1 MKTDPRKPQDVF
13 FSPQQL
19 VVPLFQRP
27 YVWNAEKQWQPL
39 WDDIRRVAERL
50 MVSGIAAPHFLGA
63 VVIQQQPNS
72 IGTLQIRTV
81 IDGQQRLTT
90 LQVFLSAVHQQLNL
104 HEEGDLAKQVKD
116 LIANQDQYTNQPSD
130 VFKVWP
136 TSKDRAAF
144 EVIMRVDSSV
154 KTIPSHLKNHKLVQ
168 AFDFFS
174 AAIGGWL
181 DEPPLETKARMLVST
196 VLQHLELVVIDL
208 QADEDAQEIFET
220 LNARGTPLSAADLIK
235 NLVFQRMEATP
246 SDAEAAYLSY
256 WQEFETPFW
265 EKELPRLLTN
275 RSSLF
280 LTQWLVAETQEDITA
295 REVFSRFKRFV
306 SDFALPVPSLLNNL
320 RQAGDIYK
328 SYILGAE
335 KDEGSL
341 SRLEVFGYRSST
353 MKSEIFKSVIIW
365 LTNPTY
371 PAIPDIQMEKAI
383 SSLESWLVRRS
394 IVRVTSK
401 AYNKIAVELLHDL
414 QSYERS
420 LAGDVVSDFF
430 ARQTGS
436 SSYWPS
442 DKEIEQAVTTV
453 PLYKRMPSPR
463 LRMIIE
469 ALEDARRGFVN
480 TKGSSL
486 SESPVRRGA
495 LSIEHLRPQEWR
507 SHWVLELGEKE
518 DEADTLL
525 HTLGN
530 LTLVTKALN
539 SKASNSAWLEKRDVL
554 KSHSTLLMTR
564 DIVESFGK
572 WTLQDIHSRNESIV
586 TALLELWPVPANNKG
601 LLESSGRS
609 VLSKVSVSDLIQAG
623 FLKAGQTIYARVA
636 AHKGREAVLSESGA
650 IYVDGT
656 AHLTLSAAAKHVAGT
671 TSEDGWWFWVVD
683 LEEMTSMKELR
694 TQFLEITDQDEG
706 DEQEEDY

>member
-1 MKTDPRKPQDVF
+1 VKTDPRKPQEVF

-39 WDDIRRVAERL
+39 WDDIKRVAERL
-50 MVSGIAAPHFLGA
+50 SQFGRAAPHFLGA
-63 VVIQQQPNS
+63 VVVQQQPNS
-72 IGTLQIRTV
+72 TGTLQIRTV

-90 LQVFLSAVHQQLNL
+90 LQVFLSAVHAQLRKRDQV
-104 HEEGDLAKQVKD
+104 DLAKQVQD
-116 LIANQDQYTNQPSD
+116 LIANQDQYTSQPSD

-144 EVIMRVDSSV
+144 EVVMRGENSM
-154 KTIPSHLKNHKLVQ
+154 PSNLKNHKLVQ
-168 AFDFFS
+168 AFDFF
-174 AAIGGWL
+174 AVAIGNWL
-181 DEPPLETKARMLVST
+181 DEGPVESKARVLVST

-235 NLVFQRMEATP
+235 NLVFQRLEVTP
-246 SDAEAAYLSY
+246 TDAEAAYISY

-280 LTQWLVAETQEDITA
+280 LTQWLIAETQEDITS

-306 SDFALPVPSLLNNL
+306 GDYTLPIPSLLYNL
-320 RQAGDIYK
+320 RQAGDVYK
-328 SYILGAE
+328 KYITGAE
-335 KDEGSL
+335 KDEGKL
-341 SRLEVFGYRSST
+341 SRLEVFAYRSST
-353 MKSEIFKSVIIW
+353 MKSEIFKSVVIW

-371 PAIPDIQMEKAI
+371 PPIPDAQIEKAI
-383 SSLESWLVRRS
+383 NSLESWLVRRS

-414 QSYERS
+414 QGSERS
-420 LAGDVVSDFF
+420 LAGDVVTAYF

-436 SSYWPS
+436 TSYWPS
-442 DKEIEQAVTTV
+442 DKEIEQTV
-453 PLYKRMPSPR
+453 ASIPLYKRMPSPR
-463 LRMIIE
+463 LRMIVE
-469 ALEDARRGFVN
+469 ALEDFRRGFVN
-480 TKGSSL
+480 TQGSGL
-486 SESPVRRGA
+486 SESPIKRGA

-507 SHWVLELGEKE
+507 SHWGLEPGERE
-518 DEADTLL
+518 EEADTLL

-539 SKASNSAWLEKRDVL
+539 SKASNSAWIQKKENL
-554 KSHSTLLMTR
+554 KTHSTLLMTQ
-564 DIVESFGK
+564 DIVQSFSN
-572 WTLQDIHSRNESIV
+572 WTLQDIHSRNESLIS
-586 TALLELWPVPANNKG
+586 TLLELWPVPKENKG

-623 FLKAGQTIYARVA
+623 FLKAGQTIFARVA

-650 IYVDGT
+650 IYVDGL
-656 AHLTLSAAAKHVAGT
+656 AHSTLSAAAKYVAGT
-671 TSEDGWWFWVVD
+671 PSEDGWWFWVLD
-683 LEEMTSMKELR
+683 LEDMTSMKELR
-694 TQFLEITDQDEG
+694 TQFLELADQDES
-706 DEQEEDY
+706 DEQEEDE